1 MNKTISL
8 PVENVVGFMTLITYD
23 TTEWTKCW
31 VLQNCKRAHWSNRLP
46 YPIDFLNEHSIQ
58 IFYHSIHSV
67 FFKNT
72 TRLEDTTGNIQK
84 KSDEYYCNYRY
95 LIIIIIIWTMY
106 NLALALATIPTHSVQ
121 TEIWKSIIMPAKAN
135 QHFRVFLSLFHLSW
149 LLMNDIEKEVTWMV
163 RCALSFCTRKVK
175 SASRKSDSRP
185 GHGPAAA
192 GAPILASRRFII
204 LSISTITFHCNR
216 NKKKFDFSFPL
227 RWWGESFRSLHL

>member
-1 MNKTISL
+1 
-8 PVENVVGFMTLITYD
+8 
-23 TTEWTKCW
+23 
-31 VLQNCKRAHWSNRLP
+31 
-46 YPIDFLNEHSIQ
+46 
-58 IFYHSIHSV
+58 
-67 FFKNT
+67 
-72 TRLEDTTGNIQK
+72 
-84 KSDEYYCNYRY
+84 
-95 LIIIIIIWTMY
+95 MY

-216 NKKKFDFSFPL
+216 NKKIRFFLSSPL
-227 RWWGESFRSLHL
+227 VGWVVSITSSVRKGKKQTGKCHLADKLWTI